1 MISKLVS
8 ALIGLVGLACF
19 VYVFFFV
26 PIGRRTLYEHARNI
40 AGTPQAQELGDDVS
54 DATHRVT
61 DRVQQEWDARPG
73 DGGILTLPSMPASP
87 SLPTSGH

>member
-40 AGTPQAQELGDDVS
+40 AGTREAQELGSSVRN
-54 DATHRVT
+54 ATDRVT
-61 DRVQQEWDARPG
+61 DRVQQEWDARHG
-73 DGGILTLPSMPASP
+73 DAGMPAMPSVP
-87 SLPTSGH
+87 SLPGSGQ